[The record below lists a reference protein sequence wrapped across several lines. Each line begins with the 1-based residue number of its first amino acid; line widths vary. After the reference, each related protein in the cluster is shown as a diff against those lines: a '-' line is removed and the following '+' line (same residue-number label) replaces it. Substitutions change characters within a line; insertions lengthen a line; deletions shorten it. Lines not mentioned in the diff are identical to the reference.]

1 MALRLLVVEGNVE
14 KAREAH
20 RASFGKT
27 PSQSYAD
34 TLTEIAPDIVC
45 DICFPADPGA
55 NLPNGTG
62 LEEYDGVAI
71 TGSALNVYDGSGEVE
86 RQIDLARAVY
96 ASGTSFFGSCWGLQV
111 AAVAS
116 GGTVI
121 KNPVGRE
128 IGIARNIALTEAGAT
143 HKLLAGRPGAYDAP
157 CIHLDIVSVPPGES
171 TILAAN
177 RYAGVQAAEIRHEGG
192 VFWGVQYHPEFSLT
206 ELATILERR
215 TKLLVAEGF
224 FADEAEGKAYCADL
238 RALDADRARRDIAFR
253 LGVEPELLEPE
264 LRVTELRNWIEH
276 QVRPQKSRRGR
287 G

>member
-1 MALRLLVVEGNVE
+1 M
-14 KAREAH
+14 
-20 RASFGKT
+20 
-27 PSQSYAD
+27 
-34 TLTEIAPDIVC
+34 
-45 DICFPADPGA
+45 
-55 NLPNGTG
+55 PNGNG
-62 LEEYDGVAI
+62 LDDYDGVAI

-128 IGIARNIALTEAGAT
+128 IGIARNIALTE
-143 HKLLAGRPGAYDAP
+143 
-157 CIHLDIVSVPPGES
+157 
-171 TILAAN
+171 
-177 RYAGVQAAEIRHEGG
+177 
-192 VFWGVQYHPEFSLT
+192 
-206 ELATILERR
+206 LATILERR

-253 LGVEPELLEPE
+253 LGVEPELLETE
-264 LRVTELRNWIEH
+264 RRVTELRNWIEH